1 MTILETQIR
10 LLVAWTDVRARR
22 LREADNDA
30 GELLVWVVMTALLVA
45 AAIAIVAIIVNKAT
59 QKANS
64 TNTQ

>member
-10 LLVAWTDVRARR
+10 LLVAWTEVRARR

>member
-10 LLVAWTDVRARR
+10 LLVAWTEARARR